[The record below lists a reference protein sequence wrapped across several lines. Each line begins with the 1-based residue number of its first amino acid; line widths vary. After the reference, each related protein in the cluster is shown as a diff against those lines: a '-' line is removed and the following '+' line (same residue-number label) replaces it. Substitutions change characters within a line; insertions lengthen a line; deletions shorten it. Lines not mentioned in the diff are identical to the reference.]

1 MARSA
6 IKATGPMTA
15 PAIQTLD
22 DDDAGGG
29 VGVLVSLAVVEEL
42 FEEDAVLQSIHLC
55 VGERRI
61 D

>member
-15 PAIQTLD
+15 PAIQALD
-22 DDDAGGG
+22 DDGTADG

-55 VGERRI
+55 AGERCR
-61 D
+61 